1 MSTTVSYK
9 GSTIATL
16 SNETK
21 TLTTAGTW
29 VEGDI
34 SITDNGGTAAISV
47 VDTTDSHGGTIREI
61 TAIDISDTTATA
73 GDVASGKY
81 FYTASGVKTA
91 GTSTGGGSVTIT
103 DEANST
109 GITCVIV
116 TGQGSSTVET
126 WETIYD
132 GSVTIENRSISL
144 PNLTN
149 QFILGDTWRVILD
162 NVVYVY
168 EVEHSDVFN
177 TNYIGNVNIASDNAS
192 TGDPTLFYK
201 VTDYMSGDS
210 YLSGEHTLKLERL
223 VTASPTPTPVETWET
238 IFEAT
243 EDVLSDTPY
252 GYFSFSTIGTYTIS
266 VGSNWRITLNGSEYL
281 VTAKQ
286 YNDQVIIGN
295 PKWNE
300 GEDDGSDIPFAFFN
314 NGHVW
319 LGGTSLPI
327 GNTYLIKIEKEVM

>member
-1 MSTTVSYK
+1 MSTTVNYK
-9 GSTIATL
+9 GNTIATL

-34 SITDNGGTAAISV
+34 VVTDSGSGTAAISV

-61 TAIDISDTTATA
+61 TAIDISDTTAVA

-81 FYTASGVKTA
+81 FYTASGIKTL

-109 GITCVIV
+109 GTTCVIV
-116 TGQGSSTVET
+116 TSQTPTLTPIET

-132 GSVTIENRSISL
+132 GRVTIENRTMSF

-149 QFILGDTWRVILD
+149 QFILGDTWKVTFD

-168 EVEHSDVFN
+168 EVEYSDTFN
-177 TNYIGNVNIASDNAS
+177 TNYIGNIDIVYENAS

-201 VTDYMSGDS
+201 VTDYVSGNS
-210 YLSGEHTLKLERL
+210 YLSGEHILKLEHL
-223 VTASPTPTPVETWET
+223 VTS
-238 IFEAT
+238 
-243 EDVLSDTPY
+243 
-252 GYFSFSTIGTYTIS
+252 
-266 VGSNWRITLNGSEYL
+266 
-281 VTAKQ
+281 
-286 YNDQVIIGN
+286 
-295 PKWNE
+295 
-300 GEDDGSDIPFAFFN
+300 
-314 NGHVW
+314 
-319 LGGTSLPI
+319 
-327 GNTYLIKIEKEVM
+327 

>member
-34 SITDNGGTAAISV
+34 VVTDSGSGTAAISV

-61 TAIDISDTTATA
+61 TAIDISDTTAVA

-81 FYTASGVKTA
+81 FYTASGIKTL

-109 GITCVIV
+109 GTTCVIV
-116 TGQGSSTVET
+116 TSQTPTLTPVET

-132 GSVTIENRSISL
+132 GRVTIENRTMSF

-149 QFILGDTWRVILD
+149 QFILGDTWKVTFD

-168 EVEHSDVFN
+168 EVEYSDTFN
-177 TNYIGNVNIASDNAS
+177 TNYIGNIDIVYENAS

-201 VTDYMSGDS
+201 VTDYVSGNS
-210 YLSGEHTLKLERL
+210 YLSGEHILKLEHL
-223 VTASPTPTPVETWET
+223 VTS
-238 IFEAT
+238 
-243 EDVLSDTPY
+243 
-252 GYFSFSTIGTYTIS
+252 
-266 VGSNWRITLNGSEYL
+266 
-281 VTAKQ
+281 
-286 YNDQVIIGN
+286 
-295 PKWNE
+295 
-300 GEDDGSDIPFAFFN
+300 
-314 NGHVW
+314 
-319 LGGTSLPI
+319 
-327 GNTYLIKIEKEVM
+327 

>member
-34 SITDNGGTAAISV
+34 VVTDSGSGTAAISV

-61 TAIDISDTTATA
+61 TAIDISDTTAVA

-81 FYTASGVKTA
+81 FYTASGIKTL

-109 GITCVIV
+109 GTTCVIV
-116 TGQGSSTVET
+116 TSQTPTLTPIET

-132 GSVTIENRSISL
+132 GRVTIENRTMSF

-149 QFILGDTWRVILD
+149 QFILGDTWKVTFD

-168 EVEHSDVFN
+168 EVEYSDTFN
-177 TNYIGNVNIASDNAS
+177 TNYIGNIDIVYENAS

-201 VTDYMSGDS
+201 VTDYVSGNS
-210 YLSGEHTLKLERL
+210 YLSGEHILKLEHL
-223 VTASPTPTPVETWET
+223 VTS
-238 IFEAT
+238 
-243 EDVLSDTPY
+243 
-252 GYFSFSTIGTYTIS
+252 
-266 VGSNWRITLNGSEYL
+266 
-281 VTAKQ
+281 
-286 YNDQVIIGN
+286 
-295 PKWNE
+295 
-300 GEDDGSDIPFAFFN
+300 
-314 NGHVW
+314 
-319 LGGTSLPI
+319 
-327 GNTYLIKIEKEVM
+327 